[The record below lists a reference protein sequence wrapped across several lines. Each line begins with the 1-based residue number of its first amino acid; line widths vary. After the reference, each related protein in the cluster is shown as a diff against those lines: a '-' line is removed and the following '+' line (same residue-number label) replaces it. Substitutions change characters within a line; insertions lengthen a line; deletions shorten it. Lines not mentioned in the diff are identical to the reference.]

1 MIRSAL
7 IDNDVSKARST
18 VREVP
23 GPSSTLAAS
32 PPDLLAALGRA
43 LPGVG
48 QVRSRATDR
57 LAMGH
62 DASHFALTPS
72 AVATP
77 ADAVDVGRLF
87 AVSAAQGVPMTFRSG
102 GTSLS
107 GQAVTDGIL
116 VDTRRHFRDIEILDG
131 GGRVRIGP
139 GATVRQ
145 VNARLARLGRK
156 LGPDPASEIACT
168 LGGVV
173 ANNSS
178 GMACGTVANTY
189 NTMDSLVL
197 VLPSGTVI
205 DTGAVDADDR
215 LRSLEPALH
224 EGLSRLRD
232 RVRENPTSV
241 RVIEQQFSM
250 KNTMGYGLNSLLDHT
265 RPVDI
270 LSHLVVGSEGT
281 LAFVASVVMRTVP
294 LLKHAMTGLLVF
306 DSLSGATGSLPA
318 LLETGPAT
326 IELLDS
332 ASLRVGQADAR
343 ADESLRRIVVD
354 RHAALL
360 VEYQADSAAAVAEL
374 SAAAHPVLKELPVA
388 GPTELTADPRMRA
401 RLWHTRKG
409 LYATVAEARPSGTTA
424 LLEDIVVPVP
434 ALLETCER
442 LTGLFGRHGYA
453 DSVIFGHAKDGNI
466 HFMLTEQ
473 LGGGGPLDRFQG
485 FTQDLVELVLG
496 QGGSLKAEHGTGRM
510 MAPYVRRQY
519 GDELYD
525 VMREI
530 KRLCDPRGML
540 NPGVLITD
548 DDDAHIR
555 HLKVTPTV
563 ESEVD
568 RCVECG
574 YCEQVCPSKD
584 LTTTPRQRIVLRRE
598 MRRAES
604 AGDTALVGQLQQEY
618 EYDAIDTCAVDGM
631 CQTACPVLINTGDLM
646 KRLRADNA
654 GKLAAKGWTAAAK
667 HWAGTTRAAS
677 LALTAAGKLPTGLVT
692 GPNTLGRKVIDP
704 DTLPLWSAELP
715 VGGRPRPSADPN
727 APAQQPHD
735 GGQPVAA
742 VADAVYFTACVGTMF
757 GPSEAGP
764 GVRESFV
771 QICARAGITLA
782 YPPDLPNL
790 CCGTPWRSKGMKAGY
805 AEMARRVLPALWAA
819 SRQGELPIVCDAA
832 SCTEG
837 LRQMLEAE
845 IADAESGYA
854 TLRIVDAVAFVDERV
869 LPNLSLTR
877 KIRSLAL
884 HPTCSSTRMGL
895 NDSLR
900 GVAAAVAES
909 VTVPDSWGCCGFAGD
924 RGLLHPELTAAATKA
939 QAAEVVS
946 GSFDAFASCNRTC
959 ELGMTRATGAQYQ
972 HVLELVDWASADS
985 PRPPSAT
992 GGTSRAAR

>member
-1 MIRSAL
+1 MRFTGLTTPAVTLNSPPRSRRKSAEQ
-7 IDNDVSKARST
+7 I
-18 VREVP
+18 
-23 GPSSTLAAS
+23 STLPVA
-32 PPDLLAALGRA
+32 PPDLLIGLAAAVADPAQL
-43 LPGVG
+43 
-48 QVRSRATDR
+48 RSRATDR

-62 DASHFALTPS
+62 DASHFALTPT
-72 AVATP
+72 AVVAP
-77 ADAVDVGRLF
+77 ADADEIGRLF
-87 AVSAAQGVPMTFRSG
+87 AVSAAHGVPMTFRSG

-131 GGRVRIGP
+131 GARVRIGP

-189 NTMDSLVL
+189 NTVESLVL

-205 DTGAVDADDR
+205 DTGAVDADER
-215 LRSLEPALH
+215 LRSLEPELYQ
-224 EGLSRLRD
+224 GLSRLRD
-232 RVRENPTSV
+232 RVRGNPASV
-241 RVIEQQFSM
+241 AVIEQQFSM

-265 RPVDI
+265 APAQI
-270 LSHLVVGSEGT
+270 LAHLVVGSEGT

-306 DSLSGATGSLPA
+306 ETLSAATGSLPA
-318 LLETGPAT
+318 LVSTGAAT

-332 ASLRVGQADAR
+332 VSLRVGQADPE
-343 ADESLRRIVVD
+343 ADESLLRITVD

-374 SAAAHPVLKELPVA
+374 SAAAHPVLRSLPVT
-388 GPTELTADPRMRA
+388 GPADVTADPRARA

-409 LYATVAEARPSGTTA
+409 LYATVAGARPSGTTA

-434 ALLETCER
+434 ALLETCEQ
-442 LTGLFGRHGYA
+442 LTGLFAKHAYQ

-473 LGGGGPLDRFQG
+473 LGGGGPLDRFLG
-485 FTQDLVELVLG
+485 FTEDMVDLVLG

-519 GDELYD
+519 GDELYE

-530 KRLCDPRGML
+530 KRLCDPRGLL
-540 NPGVLITD
+540 NPGVLISD
-548 DDDAHIR
+548 DPDAHIN
-555 HLKVTPTV
+555 HLKVAPTV
-563 ESEVD
+563 EKEVD

-574 YCEQVCPSKD
+574 YCEPVCPSRD
-584 LTTTPRQRIVLRRE
+584 ITTTPRQRIVLRRE
-598 MRRAES
+598 MQRAE
-604 AGDTALVGQLQQEY
+604 AGGDDALVSQLREEY

-631 CQTACPVLINTGDLM
+631 CQTACPVSINTGDLM

-654 GKLAAKGWTAAAK
+654 GKIAKKGWATAAK

-677 LALTAAGKLPTGLVT
+677 VALSVTAKLPDALVA
-692 GPNTLGRKVIDP
+692 GPNKLGRKVIDP
-704 DTLPLWSAELP
+704 DALPLWSPELP
-715 VGGRPRPSADPN
+715 AGGAPRRRDE
-727 APAQQPHD
+727 APAVPASTGTAGAPEIQA
-735 GGQPVAA
+735 GTE
-742 VADAVYFTACVGTMF
+742 AVYFTACVGTMF

-764 GVRESFV
+764 GVRESFT
-771 QICARAGITLA
+771 QICRRAGITLHHPA
-782 YPPDLPNL
+782 ELPDL
-790 CCGTPWRSKGMKAGY
+790 CCGTPWRSKGMTEGY
-805 AEMARRVLPALWAA
+805 AVMAGRVLPALWAA
-819 SRQGELPIVCDAA
+819 SRQGELPVVCDAA

-837 LRQMLEAE
+837 LRQMLESAV
-845 IADAESGYA
+845 AAPSGQYA
-854 TLRIVDAVAFVDERV
+854 SLRIVDAVAFVEQQV
-869 LPNLSLTR
+869 LPRLSVTR
-877 KIRSLAL
+877 KVPALAL
-884 HPTCSSTRMGL
+884 HPTCSSTRMGM

-900 GVAAAVAES
+900 GVAEAVADS
-909 VTVPDSWGCCGFAGD
+909 VTVPDAWGCCGFAGD
-924 RGLLHPELTAAATKA
+924 RGMLHPELTESATRA
-939 QAAEVVS
+939 QAAELAT

-972 HVLELVDWASADS
+972 HVLELVDWAS
-985 PRPPSAT
+985 RPPS
-992 GGTSRAAR
+992 

>member
-1 MIRSAL
+1 MSRASVVTPAH
-7 IDNDVSKARST
+7 VVKTARTSRKST
-18 VREVP
+18 VQNPAR
-23 GPSSTLAAS
+23 PSTTLPVT
-32 PPDLLAALGRA
+32 PPELLAALSGA
-43 LPGVG
+43 MANAG
-48 QVRSRATDR
+48 QVRARATDR
-57 LAMGH
+57 LALGH
-62 DASHFALTPS
+62 DASHFALTPQ

-77 ADAVDVGRLF
+77 TGAAEVGALF
-87 AVSAAQGVPMTFRSG
+87 AVAAAQGVPLTFRSG

-107 GQAVTDGIL
+107 GQGVTDGIL

-131 GGRVRIGP
+131 GARVRIGP

-205 DTGAVDADDR
+205 DSGAADADDM
-215 LRSLEPALH
+215 LRVTEPQLY

-232 RVRENPTSV
+232 RVRANPASV
-241 RVIEQQFSM
+241 RLIQQQFSM

-270 LSHLVVGSEGT
+270 LAHLVVGSEGT

-306 DSLSGATGSLPA
+306 DTLSGATGSLPA

-326 IELLDS
+326 IELLDA
-332 ASLRVGQADAR
+332 ASLRVGQADAQ
-343 ADESLRRIVVD
+343 ADESLRRIAVD
-354 RHAALL
+354 QHAALL
-360 VEYQADSAAAVAEL
+360 VEYQADTAAAVADL
-374 SAAAHPVLKELPVA
+374 SAAAHPVLAGLPVT
-388 GPTELTADPRMRA
+388 GPALLTADPRARA

-434 ALLETCER
+434 ALLETCQR
-442 LTGLFGRHGYA
+442 LTGLFDRHGYA

-466 HFMLTEQ
+466 HFMLTEK
-473 LGGGGPLDRFQG
+473 LGGGGPLDRFLG
-485 FTQDLVELVLG
+485 FTEDMVDLVLG

-519 GDELYD
+519 GEELYE

-530 KRLCDPRGML
+530 KRLCDPRGIL
-540 NPGVLITD
+540 NPGVLISD
-548 DDDAHIR
+548 DPDAHVN

-563 ESEVD
+563 EAEVD

-574 YCEQVCPSKD
+574 YCEPVCPSKD
-584 LTTTPRQRIVLRRE
+584 VTTTPRQRIVLRRE
-598 MRRAES
+598 MQRAAA
-604 AGDTALVGQLQQEY
+604 AGDEGLVTQLEQEY
-618 EYDAIDTCAVDGM
+618 EYDAVDTCAVDGM
-631 CQTACPVLINTGDLM
+631 CQTACPVLINTGDLV
-646 KRLRADNA
+646 KRLRADNVGA
-654 GKLAAKGWTAAAK
+654 LAARGWTAAAK

-677 LALTAAGKLPTGLVT
+677 LALTVADKLPSALIT
-692 GPNTLGRKVIDP
+692 GPNRLGRSVIDP
-704 DTLPLWSAELP
+704 DDLPLWSPELP
-715 VGGRPRPSADPN
+715 PGGTRRGTGPERQDVLRP
-727 APAQQPHD
+727 
-735 GGQPVAA
+735 AA
-742 VADAVYFTACVGTMF
+742 EAVYFTACVGTMF

-764 GVRESFV
+764 GVRESFTAL
-771 QICARAGITLA
+771 CHRANITLHR
-782 YPPDLPNL
+782 PPELPDL

-805 AEMARRVLPALWAA
+805 AEMSSRVLPALWAA
-819 SRQGELPIVCDAA
+819 SRQGELPVVCDAS

-837 LRQMLEAE
+837 LRQMLETAVEASAE
-845 IADAESGYA
+845 VGN
-854 TLRIVDAVAFVDERV
+854 LRIVDAVAFVEQEV
-869 LPNLSLTR
+869 LPRIEVTR
-877 KIRSLAL
+877 TVASLAL

-895 NDSLR
+895 NESLR
-900 GVAAAVAES
+900 AVADAVADS

-924 RGLLHPELTAAATKA
+924 RGMLHPELTASATAA
-939 QAAEVVS
+939 QAAELAGGTFGAHV
-946 GSFDAFASCNRTC
+946 SCNRTC
-959 ELGMTRATGAQYQ
+959 ELGMTRATGEQYQ
-972 HVLELVDWASADS
+972 HVLELVDWA
-985 PRPPSAT
+985 
-992 GGTSRAAR
+992 TSR